1 MLLKLFVVKNTVY
14 RVVIDWGIFSVK
26 IIEVKVPLMN
36 FYSLIR
42 IYTSRSDVPLR
53 HLLIPTKPDF
63 FNEFLS
69 PWNLP
74 PFCSTIRISP
84 LTVGPQQWRRFR
96 NTNENWSICWSIRH
110 LHISHNTPCL
120 TPKIYTSIVSNFSWG
135 DCNTQ
140 KFKLKVTLFG
150 GGTRGGRGGTLNSL

>member
-84 LTVGPQQWRRFR
+84 LTVGPEQWRSRDVGLGTQMKTGLFVGLFAICTSPIIHLVWPPKFTQALSSISLGATAIPR
-96 NTNENWSICWSIRH
+96 N
-110 LHISHNTPCL
+110 
-120 TPKIYTSIVSNFSWG
+120 
-135 DCNTQ
+135 
-140 KFKLKVTLFG
+140 LK
-150 GGTRGGRGGTLNSL
+150 